1 MRFSP
6 IILALAVSAAA
17 RNVFRTG
24 GQSLVKRDGDDLRVP
39 GESPLE
45 FCDADRDHDLLTI
58 DKVDL
63 SPNPPLPGKSLII
76 TASGTAQ
83 KTIETGAYVLIV
95 VKYGYIQL
103 LKTTADLCEQLG
115 NVDLECPIKPGKLKI
130 TKAVDMPKAIPPGTY
145 TVRADVYT
153 ADDEHITCLTATV
166 NFTAGL
172 LDGMVDL

>member
-63 SPNPPLPGKSLII
+63 SPNPPLP
-76 TASGTAQ
+76 
-83 KTIETGAYVLIV
+83 
-95 VKYGYIQL
+95 
-103 LKTTADLCEQLG
+103 
-115 NVDLECPIKPGKLKI
+115 
-130 TKAVDMPKAIPPGTY
+130 
-145 TVRADVYT
+145 
-153 ADDEHITCLTATV
+153 
-166 NFTAGL
+166 
-172 LDGMVDL
+172 